1 MMKAGFK
8 LLLFLALIWIAHAP
22 LWGQGSKF
30 DQLPTADRKLLAVKV
45 AGTKRY
51 TEGDV
56 IAASGL
62 PIGATVTE
70 DDFKRAARHLA
81 DTGAFTDIAYTYSYS
96 SQGTKLELHLS
107 DAADFVPA
115 RFEDFVWFPDAEMRR
130 RIKEHV
136 PLFDGQLPTS
146 GNLAGEVSDVLQ
158 AMLVEGAI
166 PGHVDLVR
174 VGKEDSPVEA
184 ISYRISDVLIRV
196 RKIEFTGVGAA
207 ELPAIQAAAQSFSG
221 SAYSRGRLDKF
232 VQTELLPLYRA
243 RGFLKASFSPPQ
255 PRAVQLPAAEDI
267 AEGPRNQSVVDV
279 RFEVT
284 PGVQYRLKSLGWS
297 GNREFPTDK
306 LQKMVHAEIGQP
318 ADTVRLEQDLKQIQK
333 LYGSRGFLLSVL
345 KANAQFDD
353 AGETVAMIID
363 VKEGYEFHMGDLEFR
378 GLDNG
383 LTAKLTEAW
392 KLRRGEVYDA
402 GYLDEYL
409 PVAYKLLPPNFDW
422 QASPHVTPNLRDKT
436 VDVDLI
442 YSVKASK

>member
-1 MMKAGFK
+1 
-8 LLLFLALIWIAHAP
+8 
-22 LWGQGSKF
+22 
-30 DQLPTADRKLLAVKV
+30 
-45 AGTKRY
+45 
-51 TEGDV
+51 
-56 IAASGL
+56 
-62 PIGATVTE
+62 
-70 DDFKRAARHLA
+70 
-81 DTGAFTDIAYTYSYS
+81 
-96 SQGTKLELHLS
+96 
-107 DAADFVPA
+107 
-115 RFEDFVWFPDAEMRR
+115 
-130 RIKEHV
+130 
-136 PLFDGQLPTS
+136 
-146 GNLAGEVSDVLQ
+146 
-158 AMLVEGAI
+158 
-166 PGHVDLVR
+166 
-174 VGKEDSPVEA
+174 
-184 ISYRISDVLIRV
+184 
-196 RKIEFTGVGAA
+196 
-207 ELPAIQAAAQSFSG
+207 
-221 SAYSRGRLDKF
+221 

-255 PRAVQLPAAEDI
+255 PQAVQLPAAEDI